1 MICDPL
7 RIAVTT
13 TAGSKRAHPDAEG
26 VYNLTLDDLQWSAQQ
41 QDTILQ
47 APQVNLQGGWEG
59 IFLQRNA

>member
-1 MICDPL
+1 MTHV

-13 TAGSKRAHPDAEG
+13 AAGSKRAHPDAEG
-26 VYNLTLDDLQWSAQQ
+26 VYNLTLDDLPWSAQ

-59 IFLQRNA
+59 IFLQRNAQV